1 MVRKLESFERRL
13 LAGAD
18 RRLDLGSV
26 DPQTNPSDF
35 DALEAQRQFGE
46 RHVAAVAH
54 IVDDVGDRQVDIGRG
69 LTLGGDERREALVEI
84 RRLHIERHGHG

>member
-1 MVRKLESFERRL
+1 MRELQRLERGL

-18 RRLDLGSV
+18 RRLDLSGGDLQS
-26 DPQTNPSDF
+26 NPADF

-46 RHVAAVAH
+46 RHVAAATHV
-54 IVDDVGDRQVDIGRG
+54 VDDVGDGQIDVGRR
-69 LTLGGDERREALVEI
+69 LALGGDERGKALIEI